1 MSANE
6 TVSGF
11 SASTL
16 KHSGTD
22 LPYNYSVD
30 QMKKAAFV
38 DELNYAK
45 IYFEN
50 SVAKDFIIEYLNIR
64 IDEINKRYK

>member
-6 TVSGF
+6 TDFDF

-16 KHSGTD
+16 KHSGTE

-45 IYFEN
+45 IYFEK

>member
-6 TVSGF
+6 TGSGF
-11 SASTL
+11 SANTL

-30 QMKKAAFV
+30 QMKKAAFI

-45 IYFEN
+45 IYFKN

-64 IDEINKRYK
+64 IDEITRKYK

>member
-6 TVSGF
+6 TGSGF

-16 KHSGTD
+16 KHSGTE

-45 IYFEN
+45 IYFEK

>member
-1 MSANE
+1 
-6 TVSGF
+6 
-11 SASTL
+11 
-16 KHSGTD
+16 
-22 LPYNYSVD
+22 
-30 QMKKAAFV
+30 MKKAAFV

>member
-1 MSANE
+1 MQENQ
-6 TVSGF
+6 TDLGF

-16 KHSGTD
+16 RHSGTE

-45 IYFEN
+45 IYFEK

>member
-1 MSANE
+1 MQENQ
-6 TVSGF
+6 TDSGF
-11 SASTL
+11 LANTL
-16 KHSGTD
+16 KHSGTE
-22 LPYNYSVD
+22 LPFNYSVD

-64 IDEINKRYK
+64 VDEINKRYK

>member
-30 QMKKAAFV
+30 QMKKAAFI

-45 IYFEN
+45 IYFEK

>member
-1 MSANE
+1 
-6 TVSGF
+6 
-11 SASTL
+11 
-16 KHSGTD
+16 
-22 LPYNYSVD
+22 
-30 QMKKAAFV
+30 MKKAAFV

-64 IDEINKRYK
+64 IDEITRKYK

>member
-1 MSANE
+1 MQENKTDS
-6 TVSGF
+6 SF

-16 KHSGTD
+16 QHSGTE

-30 QMKKAAFV
+30 QMKKAAFI

-45 IYFEN
+45 IYFEK